1 MGLVVAG
8 MLLPGC
14 MQNPPVAGG
23 ASDTEVSA
31 QVCGTATDLYGN
43 PIADALVQLR
53 PKVIVSEED
62 STGEEVGSL
71 LLAEDTT
78 DSLGFY
84 QLDSVEEGAY
94 HLTVTVGDSLGT
106 VQVCNVFDGE
116 KVTLDPVLK
125 PFGMVLG
132 WLELPYEGAEVFAR
146 AKVQLLG
153 TDMIVRPDTTGMF
166 QISLPEGIHR
176 LRLSVDSS
184 FFDKVTVDV
193 EVQPSQ
199 VKNIGIIRLAL
210 LPPPP
215 PPCNNFECDSLFL
228 RNFLDEAGH
237 ADLDIDDVATVKYGR
252 ISELNFRGIS
262 LSVPLAPLGQLNA
275 VEKIDLGKTG
285 TADSC
290 RFIFSLWNLR
300 ELYLDS
306 NAITGIS
313 HAFENALHLQVLDLS
328 GNQLT
333 GLPGKINYLMPGG
346 KLDLSGNSLCNL
358 PPELEGWADYWNPGW
373 RETQVCD

>member
-8 MLLPGC
+8 ILLPRC

-31 QVCGTATDLYGN
+31 QVCGTATDMYGN
-43 PIADALVQLR
+43 SIADALVQLR

-84 QLDSVEEGAY
+84 RLDSVEEGAY
-94 HLTVTVGDSLGT
+94 HLTVTVGESLGT
-106 VQVCNVFDGE
+106 VQECNVFDRE

-146 AKVQLLG
+146 AKVRLLG
-153 TDMIVRPDTTGMF
+153 TDMIVRPDSTGMF
-166 QISLPEGIHR
+166 KISLPEGIHR

-184 FFDKVTVDV
+184 FFDKVTIDV

-199 VKNIGIIRLAL
+199 VKNIGIIRLTL

-215 PPCNNFECDSLFL
+215 PRATASCAIPCRS
-228 RNFLDEAGH
+228 
-237 ADLDIDDVATVKYGR
+237 
-252 ISELNFRGIS
+252 GIFWTKRAM
-262 LSVPLAPLGQLNA
+262 P
-275 VEKIDLGKTG
+275 
-285 TADSC
+285 
-290 RFIFSLWNLR
+290 IFPSKMSPRL
-300 ELYLDS
+300 
-306 NAITGIS
+306 
-313 HAFENALHLQVLDLS
+313 
-328 GNQLT
+328 
-333 GLPGKINYLMPGG
+333 
-346 KLDLSGNSLCNL
+346 
-358 PPELEGWADYWNPGW
+358 NPGESVNLTSGVSVFRCLLHHW
-373 RETQVCD
+373 ENSMPSRKSTSGKPEQLIPAGLSSVSGTCRNSISTVM